1 MNHDAGIGAA
11 DLYGT
16 DDKTVLCFGDS
27 NTYGYIPGGFGRYRF
42 HERWP
47 GRLQDLLGSGW
58 HVVEEG
64 LCGRTCAFDE
74 PGRPGRAG
82 TSYFGPCI
90 ASHRPLCFAVIM
102 LGTNDCKTMFRA
114 SAQTIAV
121 GLEALIDIARAETH
135 EDTRIL
141 IISPPHIEAK
151 AGFRQDFP
159 EFDERSTAVSAEL
172 ADFFKKS
179 AESRGCLF
187 LDAAEL
193 AAPSPAD
200 GIHID
205 LAGHTAIAEAAARII
220 LKEAG

>member
-1 MNHDAGIGAA
+1 MNRDADIGAS
-11 DLYGT
+11 DLRET

-47 GRLQDLLGSGW
+47 GRLQDLLGCGW
-58 HVVEEG
+58 HVAEEG

-74 PGRPGRAG
+74 PGRPGMAG

-90 ASHRPLCFAVIM
+90 ASHRPLRFAAIM

-114 SAQTIAV
+114 SAQTIAE
-121 GLEALIDIARAETH
+121 GLETLIDIARAETQ
-135 EDTRIL
+135 EYTRIL
-141 IISPPHIEAK
+141 IISPPLIDAK
-151 AGFRQDFP
+151 ACFRQNFP
-159 EFDERSTAVSAEL
+159 EFDERSAEVSAEL
-172 ADFFKKS
+172 SDFLKKS
-179 AESRGCLF
+179 AESKGCLF

-193 AAPSPAD
+193 AEPSPAD